1 MSSSPSL
8 LSELEDLLREGTHA
22 ACAFRLRHTLRGGHC
37 GLTKPKLY
45 TRTNVSTN

>member
-22 ACAFRLRHTLRGGHC
+22 AFAGRHECCSATHF
-37 GLTKPKLY
+37 
-45 TRTNVSTN
+45 VSTDAASV